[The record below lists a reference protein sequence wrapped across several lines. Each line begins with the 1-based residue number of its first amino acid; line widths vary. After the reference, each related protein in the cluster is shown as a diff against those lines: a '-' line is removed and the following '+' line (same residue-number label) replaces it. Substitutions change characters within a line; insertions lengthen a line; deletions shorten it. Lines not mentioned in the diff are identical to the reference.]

1 MNKRLK
7 KKKKPALFLGY
18 GSVKYMYKDQVKFK
32 RSVRSKLY
40 HKIFGIVYLTK
51 YPNRFRVHTY
61 SKAYAIEKE
70 AEVYNYLLLDS
81 IL

>member
-18 GSVKYMYKDQVKFK
+18 GSVKHMYKDQVKFK
-32 RSVRSKLY
+32 RFTRSKLY

-61 SKAYAIEKE
+61 SKTYAIEQKI
-70 AEVYNYLLLDS
+70 EVCNLLL
-81 IL
+81 LKNNF